1 MVLLCFFART
11 RGGLGGKTERVVGT
25 HSNPIAAAAA
35 TAADLLSLA
44 GANGAA
50 EIDAEASSIT
60 RVKCACEASSAA
72 GKGPNRYHDRGI
84 YRGFVTSGANLVHL
98 QLNEQFQRLLQR
110 LSTYYNIMG
119 QQNLS
124 NEKGRCFFQS
134 STRPT
139 TPKPNDFLAAG
150 A

>member
-11 RGGLGGKTERVVGT
+11 RGGLGGKTERVVGA

-72 GKGPNRYHDRGI
+72 GRAPTGTMI
-84 YRGFVTSGANLVHL
+84 AGFI
-98 QLNEQFQRLLQR
+98 EDLLHPAR
-110 LSTYYNIMG
+110 FSCTF
-119 QQNLS
+119 S
-124 NEKGRCFFQS
+124 
-134 STRPT
+134 
-139 TPKPNDFLAAG
+139 
-150 A
+150 